1 MPTAVI
7 QDKKLSACQQ
17 MKSEQT
23 IHHKKLYQPYARIIT
38 PSKSIDNIYQAMK
51 GLDTAEKY
59 SLLFN
64 HVRPPTTDQRI
75 LLGVIQSLEL
85 SGWHSIC
92 G

>member
-7 QDKKLSACQQ
+7 QDKKLSACHQ

-23 IHHKKLYQPYARIIT
+23 IHHKKLYQLYARIIT
-38 PSKSIDNIYQAMK
+38 PSKSIDDIYQAMK

-64 HVRPPTTDQRI
+64 HVRPPTTDH
-75 LLGVIQSLEL
+75 LPST
-85 SGWHSIC
+85 HSHGC
-92 G
+92 DTKFRVEWLA